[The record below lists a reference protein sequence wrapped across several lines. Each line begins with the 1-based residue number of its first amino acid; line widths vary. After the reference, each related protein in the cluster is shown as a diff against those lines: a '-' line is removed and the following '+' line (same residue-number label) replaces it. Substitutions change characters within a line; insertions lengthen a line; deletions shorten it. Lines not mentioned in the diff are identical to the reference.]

1 MTNAFS
7 KLEVEDPDVLD
18 ETQEDDTNATSTF
31 EEPLDSIPAVN
42 PGKIEE
48 NEEEKEA
55 DFFFTIHSFV
65 TNVHEIRDIVQE
77 TWFEYKDGK
86 TNSVKASLIVNTAI
100 DLVRHVEAEFDIA
113 LERPN
118 KYPAKKFSVC
128 KSKRD
133 GFRM

>member
-42 PGKIEE
+42 PVKIEQ

-55 DFFFTIHSFV
+55 DFFFTIYSFV

-77 TWFEYKDGK
+77 TWFEYKGGK

-100 DLVRHVEAEFDIA
+100 DQYAML
-113 LERPN
+113 RPN
-118 KYPAKKFSVC
+118 ST
-128 KSKRD
+128 
-133 GFRM
+133 